1 MGIPVRLSSNHSRVS
16 LSPTAGGSVSN
27 GSSRTG
33 LLGVKTR
40 TEGDGALLAPNPVN
54 RGAFKFPSVSEVKAA
69 QRIPGDAPL
78 LIDDALIQGIK
89 FGASDVFIKP
99 NSPVWYR
106 VNGKAFPV
114 GTFDWLDNE
123 SMYSTAMGM
132 ILSTLERQ
140 FTQDLELDT
149 SYVIQ
154 DGEYEGSR
162 FRVNF
167 IRSDDNGIS
176 LVFRYINPRIETP
189 DALGLPQEVIDWSDR
204 PRGLVL
210 VTGPTGSG
218 KSTSLSSLIRR
229 IQLNESKHI
238 LTIEKPVETVYPKD
252 GLSLVTQREVGQ
264 DTLSFANALTS
275 AMRDSPDVILVG
287 EMRTNEEISAT
298 IEAADTGHLTFST
311 LHTKSAEETILRIMS
326 KFEGEDKR
334 DVLARLS
341 SNLVGIMAQ
350 QLLQR
355 KDGKGRIA
363 VHELLTVDRDVSEMI
378 LQGDVHGIHDYMM
391 EHKSSMD
398 HQLLRM
404 VVNNDITYSEA
415 YGHAM
420 NPNDFK
426 ELAHG
431 PRLVNVINFDE

>member
-1 MGIPVRLSSNHSRVS
+1 MGLKLNRV
-16 LSPTAGGSVSN
+16 PRGIN
-27 GSSRTG
+27 
-33 LLGVKTR
+33 
-40 TEGDGALLAPNPVN
+40 ENNEIEPPNPTT
-54 RGAFKFPSVSEVKAA
+54 RGAFRFPSESETRDA
-69 QRIPGDAPL
+69 QEYSGDEPL
-78 LIDDALIQGIK
+78 IMDEALRQGIRY
-89 FGASDVFIKP
+89 GASDLFVKP
-99 NSPVWYR
+99 NAPVWYR
-106 VNGKAFPV
+106 VNGRVFPS
-114 GTFDWLDNE
+114 GRFEWLDQE
-123 SMYSTAMGM
+123 AMYSSSMGM

-154 DGEYEGSR
+154 DGEFAGSR
-162 FRVNF
+162 FRVNY
-167 IRSDDNGIS
+167 IRSDDNGIT

-189 DALGLPQEVIDWSDR
+189 DTLGLPDEVIEWSER

-218 KSTSLSSLIRR
+218 KSTSLASLIRR
-229 IQLNESKHI
+229 IQLNSRKHI

-275 AMRDSPDVILVG
+275 AMRDAPDVILVG

-298 IEAADTGHLTFST
+298 VEAADTGHLTFST
-311 LHTKSAEETILRIMS
+311 LHTKSAEETILRILS

-334 DVLARLS
+334 DILARLS

-355 KDGKGRIA
+355 KDGNGRIA
-363 VHELLTVDRDVSEMI
+363 VHETLHVNRDVSEMI
-378 LQGDVHGIHDYMM
+378 LEGDVHAIHDYML
-391 EHKSSMD
+391 EHRTSMD

-404 VVNNDITYSEA
+404 VAANEISYSEA

-420 NPNDFK
+420 NPNDFE
-426 ELAHG
+426 ELAHS
-431 PRLVNVINFDE
+431 PRVASRIDFDS

>member
-1 MGIPVRLSSNHSRVS
+1 MGIPLRLNSSRRVS
-16 LSPTAGGSVSN
+16 LTPRNGGNASMRASAGGN
-27 GSSRTG
+27 
-33 LLGVKTR
+33 
-40 TEGDGALLAPNPVN
+40 GDGENDIIAPNPTTK
-54 RGAFKFPSVSEVKAA
+54 GTFTFPSESETKAA
-69 QRIPGDAPL
+69 QRIPGDEPL
-78 LIDDALIQGIK
+78 LIDDALIQGIR

-99 NSPVWYR
+99 NAPVWYR
-106 VNGKAFPV
+106 VNGRAFPT
-114 GTFDWLDNE
+114 GRFEWLDNE
-123 SMYSTAMGM
+123 AMYSSAMGM

-154 DGEYEGSR
+154 DGEYAGSR

-167 IRSDDNGIS
+167 IRSDDNGIG

-189 DALGLPQEVIDWSDR
+189 DTLGLPDEVIEWADR

-229 IQLNESKHI
+229 IQLSQRKHI

-298 IEAADTGHLTFST
+298 VEAADTGHLTFST
-311 LHTKSAEETILRIMS
+311 LHTKSAEETILRILS
-326 KFEGEDKR
+326 KFAGEDKR
-334 DVLARLS
+334 DILARLS
-341 SNLVGIMAQ
+341 SNLIGIMAQ

-363 VHELLTVDRDVSEMI
+363 VHEVLYVDRDVSELI

-391 EHKSSMD
+391 EHKTSMD

-420 NPNDFK
+420 NPNEFK

-431 PRLVNVINFDE
+431 PRLVNLIDFDE

>member
-1 MGIPVRLSSNHSRVS
+1 MGIPLRLNSRRVS
-16 LSPTAGGSVSN
+16 LTPGAAGNASMRT
-27 GSSRTG
+27 SR
-33 LLGVKTR
+33 VNDS
-40 TEGDGALLAPNPVN
+40 DGNDAIIAPNPTS
-54 RGAFKFPSVSEVKAA
+54 RGAFTFPSESETKAA
-69 QRIPGDAPL
+69 QSVPGDDPL
-78 LIDDALIQGIK
+78 IIDDALSQGIRL
-89 FGASDVFIKP
+89 GASDVFVKP

-106 VNGKAFPV
+106 VNGRAFP
-114 GTFDWLDNE
+114 TNRFEWLDQE
-123 SMYSTAMGM
+123 AMYSSAMGM

-154 DGEYEGSR
+154 DGDYAGSR

-167 IRSDDNGIS
+167 IRSDDNGIG
-176 LVFRYINPRIETP
+176 LVFRYIDPRIETP
-189 DALGLPQEVIDWSDR
+189 DALGLPDEVVEWADR

-229 IQLNESKHI
+229 IQLTQRKHI

-311 LHTKSAEETILRIMS
+311 LHTKSAEETILRILS

-341 SNLVGIMAQ
+341 SNLIGIMAQ

-363 VHELLTVDRDVSEMI
+363 VHEVLSVDRDVSEMI

-391 EHKSSMD
+391 EHRTSMD

-420 NPNDFK
+420 NPNEFK

-431 PRLVNVINFDE
+431 PRLASRIDFSE

>member
-1 MGIPVRLSSNHSRVS
+1 MGLPVRGLKSGRLSTGRVG
-16 LSPTAGGSVSN
+16 LSPRRGLRDDEPDVVDDEDDGS
-27 GSSRTG
+27 GI
-33 LLGVKTR
+33 
-40 TEGDGALLAPNPVN
+40 APNPTT
-54 RGAFKFPSVSEVKAA
+54 RGAFSFPSDNEVKRA
-69 QRIPGDAPL
+69 QQLSGEEPL
-78 LIDDALIQGIK
+78 LIDEALRQGIR
-89 FGASDVFIKP
+89 FGASDVFVKP
-99 NSPVWYR
+99 NGPVWYR
-106 VNGKAFPV
+106 VNGRAFPV
-114 GTFDWLDNE
+114 SNFEWLDQE
-123 SMYSTAMGM
+123 AMYSMSMGM

-154 DGEYEGSR
+154 DGEFSGSR

-189 DALGLPQEVIDWSDR
+189 DTLGLPDEVVQWADR

-229 IQLNESKHI
+229 IQLGTRKHI

-298 IEAADTGHLTFST
+298 VEAADTGHLTFST
-311 LHTKSAEETILRIMS
+311 LHTKSAEETILRVLS

-334 DVLARLS
+334 DILARLS

-363 VHELLTVDRDVSEMI
+363 VHEVLYVNRDVSEMI
-378 LQGDVHGIHDYMM
+378 LNGDVHGIHDYMM
-391 EHKSSMD
+391 DKRTSMD

-404 VVNNDITYSEA
+404 VVANDITYSEA

-420 NPNDFK
+420 NPNEFS

-431 PRLVNVINFDE
+431 PKLSSMIDFSE